1 MAESTPLRADSV
13 AESTPLR
20 TESGA
25 GDVAATASRQEASPL
40 MASGARENASDAASL
55 PLTGTGASPAS
66 APTSSSSM
74 LKAALLALGIVAAFG
89 AGTYLSPLVSSEA
102 GNLKN
107 LVTRGHGDSGGGF
120 DFFHFGGPA
129 VKTNTTTSSTMTMT
143 TSTFTAT
150 STTSSTRTTR
160 TSTHTSH
167 TSTSMTTTTTAKYPP
182 AGDGFECLSNM
193 FLGPVKH
200 AEKKGIALDDTT
212 FSECPQLTTKRWPNA
227 KEKITSLRLFKAWDE
242 KWSDHLDRLTVWKE
256 LKNFIQ
262 RNNVKVLYGT
272 QISCNETADDLDWI
286 YIKELMFFIGREH
299 VMGLAIGNEVEL
311 LHTQDVC
318 DKKCAKRLF
327 HGGYFYKKVMHRAND
342 LAVMQGFQDVTLTTV
357 MGGYVLGGSPFVN
370 SETAGVLDFFQKIN
384 RDFGTRWAWSWNTY
398 PYFDPHIVMDEGIFH
413 TCNKAM
419 MAAINFAPSSM
430 LPGQLRELRTRM
442 QMVTG
447 RPDDTMWLTETGW
460 SYPRAS
466 TLRTNMQNCTE
477 WSTKEAFALY
487 YQGFLEWDLSLG
499 PNVHG
504 IDHAFFFTL
513 RDAINF
519 GDKEN
524 FGLIRSCG
532 SRGCKMRHD
541 EDDAL

>member
-1 MAESTPLRADSV
+1 MNDVCTLPHGLCFNDSAHHHIV
-13 AESTPLR
+13 AER
-20 TESGA
+20 YQQGHN
-25 GDVAATASRQEASPL
+25 
-40 MASGARENASDAASL
+40 ARHNN
-55 PLTGTGASPAS
+55 
-66 APTSSSSM
+66 
-74 LKAALLALGIVAAFG
+74 LLALTRLNVQPTSCIRVAVASLG
-89 AGTYLSPLVSSEA
+89 SPE
-102 GNLKN
+102 
-107 LVTRGHGDSGGGF
+107 
-120 DFFHFGGPA
+120 
-129 VKTNTTTSSTMTMT
+129 
-143 TSTFTAT
+143 AT

-182 AGDGFECLSNM
+182 AGDGFECNM

-262 RNNVKVLYGT
+262 RGNNVKVLYGT

-430 LPGQLRELRTRM
+430 LPGQLRELR
-442 QMVTG
+442 
-447 RPDDTMWLTETGW
+447 RPECRW
-460 SYPRAS
+460 S
-466 TLRTNMQNCTE
+466 LV
-477 WSTKEAFALY
+477 
-487 YQGFLEWDLSLG
+487 DLM
-499 PNVHG
+499 
-504 IDHAFFFTL
+504 TQ
-513 RDAINF
+513 
-519 GDKEN
+519 
-524 FGLIRSCG
+524 CG
-532 SRGCKMRHD
+532 
-541 EDDAL
+541 